1 MTIYFETGAD
11 AQLIPV
17 QVLGWAPTPAHDL
30 TGLYNVV
37 IRLKRA
43 HSNYHVGEVLHVPA
57 RAVVVKAGIRDYHMR
72 VRQAPLP
79 ARTDANTLQA
89 RV

>member
-1 MTIYFETGAD
+1 MTIYYEAGIPAT
-11 AQLIPV
+11 LIPV
-17 QVLGWAPTPAHDL
+17 QVLGWVPTPAHDL

-37 IRLKRA
+37 IRVKRTTTA
-43 HSNYHVGEVLHVPA
+43 HSAGEVLHVPA
-57 RAVVVKAGIRDYHMR
+57 RAVVVKAGIRDSHMR

>member
-1 MTIYFETGAD
+1 MTIYYEAGLPAT
-11 AQLIPV
+11 LIPV

-37 IRLKRA
+37 IRLKRSHGA
-43 HSNYHVGEVLHVPA
+43 YHVGEVLHVPQHS
-57 RAVVVKAGIRDYHMR
+57 VVVKAGIRDHFIR